1 MWKYTKAKGRRTP
14 GISEET
20 LMLKLCLF
28 LIALTAQAGWYN
40 PAPVVAPD
48 PFERYTIAPDYGLL
62 TFEREVQTLE
72 AEPKQVVYEWQLIED
87 GYALPAVISDYAPIA
102 DSAPAAEAPEPEM
115 LPLMVCLAIALLIC
129 SVLEAKG
136 KL

>member
-1 MWKYTKAKGRRTP
+1 
-14 GISEET
+14 
-20 LMLKLCLF
+20 MLKLCLF

-72 AEPKQVVYEWQLIED
+72 AEPKQVVYEWQLIEE
-87 GYALPAVISDYAPIA
+87 GYALPAVKDYLTT
-102 DSAPAAEAPEPEM
+102 EAVEIPEPTSAE
-115 LPLMVCLAIALLIC
+115 LLALAVDLGLVVCWRL
-129 SVLEAKG
+129 G
-136 KL
+136 KEIVR